1 MKILNF
7 GSCNIDNV
15 YEVEHI
21 VSPGETISSASLTH
35 FPGGKGLNQSVAIAR
50 SGENVYHAGCVGH
63 DGEMLKKVLRDS
75 GVDVSYLKT
84 TDTFTG
90 CAIIQLDHR
99 GENSIILYPGANHAI
114 DKAYVDKVLSDF
126 DEGDILVLQNE
137 ISNLDYIIKKGAQ
150 KKMRIVLN
158 PSPFEE
164 KLREIDLNDISVLM
178 LNEIE
183 AAAFCQKKEVD
194 AIYEYF
200 TSNYKNLEVVL
211 TLGAQGCVYM
221 AQGKKIHCPSYSV
234 EVKDTTSAGDTFTGY
249 FVSAMVYN
257 TDIAV
262 ALKRAS
268 AASAI
273 AVSKKGASS
282 SIPNKEEVEEKM
294 PHLKPNTEK
303 IR

>member
-50 SGENVYHAGCVGH
+50 SGEKVYHAGCVGR
-63 DGEMLKKVLRDS
+63 DGEMLKKVLKDS
-75 GVDVSYLKT
+75 GVDVSYLKS
-84 TDTFTG
+84 TDTLTG

-114 DKAYVDKVLSDF
+114 DKEYVDKVLSDF
-126 DEGDILVLQNE
+126 DERDILVLQNE

-183 AAAFCQKKEVD
+183 AAAFCQEKEID
-194 AIYEYF
+194 AIYNYF

-221 AQGKKIHCPSYSV
+221 AQGKKIHCPSFSV

-249 FVSAMVYN
+249 FVSAMVDN
-257 TDIAV
+257 TDITA

-282 SIPNKEEVEEKM
+282 SIPTKEEVEEKM
-294 PHLKPNTEK
+294 PHLKPNTEE